1 VRIKRPPK
9 KRNRI
14 SLTPLIDV
22 VFLLLVFFMLASTFW
37 RYSGFDL
44 SGGRS
49 GVAQDTNL
57 SDLVIVR
64 LKGSTSIDVNGKP
77 VALNQLTDELVSL
90 AGKNKVKVA
99 VKIMGES
106 KTQDLVSVIEKMK
119 TSAVREVML
128 IK

>member
-1 VRIKRPPK
+1 MRIKRPPK

-49 GVAQDTNL
+49 GAAQSANL

-90 AGKNKVKVA
+90 AGEKRVKVA
-99 VKIMGES
+99 IKMMGES

>member
-1 VRIKRPPK
+1 
-9 KRNRI
+9 
-14 SLTPLIDV
+14 
-22 VFLLLVFFMLASTFW
+22 MLASTFW

-49 GVAQDTNL
+49 GAAQNANL

-64 LKGSTSIDVNGKP
+64 LKGSASIDVNGKP
-77 VALNQLTDELVSL
+77 VALNQLTNELASL
-90 AGKNKVKVA
+90 AGEKRVKVA
-99 VKIMGES
+99 IKMMGES